1 MKLFLAYMWAVSNER
16 LMEDYE
22 ILLVVASNLEEAKN
36 KVVEKTKLI
45 NQVHIDFILEVKNV
59 DGYDIILKKWQKENI
74 SKVSDY
80 EKIK

>member
-1 MKLFLAYMWAVSNER
+1 MKLSLAYMWAVSNER
-16 LMEDYE
+16 LMEDHE
-22 ILLVVASNLEEAKN
+22 ILLVVASDLEEAKN

-59 DGYDIILKKWQKENI
+59 DGYDIILKKWKKENI
-74 SKVSDY
+74 SKVNDY